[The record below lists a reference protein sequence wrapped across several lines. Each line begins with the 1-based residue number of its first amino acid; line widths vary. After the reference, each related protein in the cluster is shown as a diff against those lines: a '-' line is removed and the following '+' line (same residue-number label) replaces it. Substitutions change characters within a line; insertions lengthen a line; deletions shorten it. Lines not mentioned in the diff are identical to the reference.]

1 MAQSN
6 SPLAQ
11 ACGEFEADLVLFHYG
26 DLAGSEQNRLAS
38 HVGACTGCAAY
49 LKELA
54 TLMPLAAESDQPPP
68 RFWLDYNRELRHK
81 LDAALEK
88 KSWWGG
94 VASWFT
100 PRYLPAFAGAAVVV
114 LALTFTLGNGLWSG
128 KNGTA
133 DDEMTEV
140 LPVAENLEFFHAL
153 DVLDELDVLESMDG
167 NSAA

>member
-1 MAQSN
+1 MAEHIGARPCSD
-6 SPLAQ
+6 L
-11 ACGEFEADLVLFHYG
+11 EADLVLLHYG
-26 DLAGSEQNRLAS
+26 DLADNECQRLQNHAASCACCTAYLQELAGLLPLAIETDTPSEQ
-38 HVGACTGCAAY
+38 
-49 LKELA
+49 
-54 TLMPLAAESDQPPP
+54 
-68 RFWLDYNRELRHK
+68 FWMDYNRELRHK